1 MIVQNGTRDLRCA
14 ATIAAGDRHR
24 TSVRIG
30 LQPTIPLF
38 SRQRNLRRV
47 RACDEHQTR
56 SCAANCSGIASG
68 SPNARSLNFDSERA
82 PDRRDSCGPRRDICT
97 TFATAGH
104 HGVAQTVDDPTA
116 TRGAALHVYVAHG
129 PRSRLL
135 HAAAHVGCT
144 VPVTPAA
151 RALADRQ
158 LSWPTARQGKIPRG
172 LFPVWDTLAT
182 SREGTRLRP
191 FPEYPVPTT
200 SSLPKACQI
209 RH

>member
-1 MIVQNGTRDLRCA
+1 MGSGLELGARSCREAVYDLPRTPQPRRSEEGEGWWWGGLPTTNTA
-14 ATIAAGDRHR
+14 AQAA
-24 TSVRIG
+24 
-30 LQPTIPLF
+30 IPLF

-68 SPNARSLNFDSERA
+68 SPNARSLHFDSERA

-104 HGVAQTVDDPTA
+104 RGVAQTVDDPTA
-116 TRGAALHVYVAHG
+116 TRGAALHEYVAHG

-158 LSWPTARQGKIPRG
+158 LSWPTDRARE
-172 LFPVWDTLAT
+172 DTT
-182 SREGTRLRP
+182 WTISCVGP
-191 FPEYPVPTT
+191 
-200 SSLPKACQI
+200 
-209 RH
+209 